1 MFRLEEPVRFSRSR
15 LWELQKQFYQGLGQ
29 DAWTQKLVPST
40 ISTNAFMALSYA
52 KVLAAYLTDIVLGR
66 AGGVDAK
73 RPLYIVEIGAGTG
86 RLGYLTAKFLSELAA
101 PLAWRKKGPLF
112 RYVLTDA
119 VPANLE
125 AWRRHP
131 RIAEAMRSGLM
142 DLALY
147 DPANDDG
154 LTLQFEGEDLE
165 TVNGGNPLALIAN
178 YAFDVLPFDVFA
190 ISGGRLFEHR
200 IGLDLPQEPADEVTG
215 NAETMTDLSFVEQ
228 GYPIG
233 LPYYGEEAVDSVL
246 SDYQE
251 ALPDQL
257 FTIPFGAL
265 FCMKRL
271 SGMGG
276 GRLLTLASDKARF
289 HLSQFERQSSLG
301 LALDG
306 AYAATVNL
314 EAVSRVVTRWG
325 GLALSRPTPNK
336 RFDSYA
342 FVMAPSTESMGA
354 TRNAAQEHLLGF
366 GPQAYHALL
375 AHLRRIGDKADL
387 AAILALLSMGRPDP
401 AILLRLETPLLAA
414 TKDRKSV
421 GPSERQ
427 ELLYV
432 IRESWENRFDLKE
445 ESGSAFLMARLAKR
459 LGDPELAAK
468 FYLAS
473 LDTGG
478 PDAATYYNLALCLI
492 EMGSP
497 DDAKSCLQQAL
508 AIKPDHAP
516 SKEQLARLET
526 SAL

>member
-1 MFRLEEPVRFSRSR
+1 MFRLEDPVRFSRSR
-15 LWELQKQFYQGLGQ
+15 LWELQKQFYQGLGP
-29 DAWTQKLVPST
+29 DAWDKKLVPET
-40 ISTNAFMALSYA
+40 ISTNAFMALAYA

-66 AGGVDAK
+66 TGGADAS

-119 VPANLE
+119 VPSNLE

-131 RIAEAMRSGLM
+131 LIAEAMRSGLM

-147 DPANDDG
+147 DPANDEG

-190 ISGGRLFEHR
+190 IGGGRLFEHR
-200 IGLDLPQEPADEVTG
+200 IGLELPEEPAQEIVGDP
-215 NAETMTDLSFVEQ
+215 ETMKRLSFIEQ

-257 FTIPFGAL
+257 FTIPFGVL

-276 GRLLTLASDKARF
+276 GRLLALASDKAHF
-289 HLSQFERQSSLG
+289 QLPQFTHKNAMSMS
-301 LALDG
+301 LDG
-306 AYAATVNL
+306 AFAATVNL
-314 EAVSRVVTRWG
+314 EAVSRAVSRWG

-342 FVMAPSTESMGA
+342 FLMAPSTESLGA
-354 TRNAAQEHLLGF
+354 TRNAVQEHLLGF

-375 AHLRRIGDKADL
+375 AHLRRMGDKADL
-387 AAILALLSMGRPDP
+387 AVVLALLSMGRPDP
-401 AILLRLETPLLAA
+401 AILLRLSDSLLAA
-414 TKDRKSV
+414 TKERAKV
-421 GPSERQ
+421 GDSERQ

-432 IRESWENRFDLKE
+432 LRHAWDNRFDMKE
-445 ESGSAFLMARLAKR
+445 ESDSAFLMARLAKR
-459 LGDPELAAK
+459 LGDTELAAK
-468 FYLAS
+468 YYLAS
-473 LDTGG
+473 LDAGG
-478 PDAATYYNLALCLI
+478 PDAATYFNLAQCLI
-492 EMGSP
+492 EMGSA
-497 DDAKSCLQQAL
+497 DDAKSCLRQVL
-508 AIKPDHAP
+508 DLKPDHARA
-516 SKEQLARLET
+516 KEELARMEKDL
-526 SAL
+526 S